1 MPIGNQEIWDKG
13 IGAGATNVIFGQPA
27 QTNYNPGALGADPNA
42 RPAAATAQPTAQT
55 GQQGQQWTQAMRAGQ
70 NGSVQVGEDPTQTGN
85 WVPYGG
91 TYTGPWSELGQS
103 GPTQAE
109 IDAAHQMPAD
119 HTGMWGGKYYV
130 NGQEA
135 TYEEFQRARNQVTMS
150 RAMSG
155 GGSSNPAL
163 RAGGRLM
170 SG

>member
-1 MPIGNQEIWDKG
+1 MPIGNQNIWDKG

-42 RPAAATAQPTAQT
+42 QAAVPAAAPAAAQT
-55 GQQGQQWTQAMRAGQ
+55 A
-70 NGSVQVGEDPTQTGN
+70 
-85 WVPYGG
+85 VPASTGG
-91 TYTGPWSELGQS
+91 TGGWQIQPGTGATGGSAIPNQQS

-130 NGQEA
+130 NGQEV

-163 RAGGRLM
+163 RVGGRLM